1 MIGAPPA
8 GEAATAAGN
17 RAPNA
22 IAKVAARNAS
32 DRISDQFSGDR
43 WDTDGV

>member
-1 MIGAPPA
+1 MIDAPPA

-17 RAPNA
+17 RAPNV

-32 DRISDQFSGDR
+32 DRINDQFSGDR